1 MSGKDA
7 VESICNDLGINQ
19 KILAET
25 IGVSRNTL
33 SNWKNGKQ
41 EIPFWA
47 TKLFDL
53 LKAHKE
59 CNEYKKFVS
68 GYKLTN

>member
-33 SNWKNGKQ
+33 SNWKNEKQ
-41 EIPFWA
+41 EIPYWA
-47 TKLFDL
+47 TKLFEL
-53 LKAHKE
+53 LKAQKE
-59 CNEYKKFVS
+59 CMEYKKFVS